1 MTEPPQNWQT
11 QPFPQPPAW
20 LIKAVN
26 QHAPE
31 LPGNYAAA
39 LLWYRGI
46 QNPEQIPGFL
56 NPQLYQPA
64 SPWEFGQE
72 MNWAI
77 DRIQQARNNS
87 EKIVIWG
94 DFDADGITSTSVLW
108 DGLGEFFS
116 QNDQLTYY
124 IPNRLTESHG
134 LNIPGIDNLAKSG
147 ITLIITCDTGSTNI
161 AEIEYATSLGIDT
174 IITDHH
180 TLPDD
185 RPLATA
191 IINPRYFSSDHPLF
205 HLSGVAVA
213 YKLVEALY
221 QTLPDIP
228 RRPLTDLLELV
239 AIGLIADLV
248 QLTGDCR
255 YLAQLGIEQL
265 QKQITNPTRPGVAK
279 LLELCRRNGDRPTD
293 ISFGLG
299 PRINAVSRIQG
310 DASFCVELLTSR
322 DKQRCEELANLTEI
336 ANTRRK
342 SLQKDVAKDAANKL
356 AKLDLSTTSVI
367 VLSDPQWPVGVLG
380 LVAGQIAQEYG
391 RPVIL
396 FSTEGTVEIDEN
408 IPQTQFTEP
417 LDLESKTL
425 PQSKIQNPKS
435 KIARGSARSANQI
448 DLYQLV
454 KDQAH
459 LLDRFGGHPFAA
471 GLSLPVENIPLF
483 TDAVN
488 QQLRQKCSIDT
499 LTVAPVQSDLI
510 VTVSELG
517 RELFQE
523 LKLLEPCGMGNP
535 APKLLIQNCWFDNL
549 WNQKIK
555 DLKGQ
560 KIEYIKTEFKIWDE
574 SSETGFPG
582 IWWGHYQNEIPQGRC
597 DATVELDFNT
607 YESRNQKPRYEVR
620 LLAVRSRTEDSQIN
634 SAIEIDWIIDWR
646 HRNYDEELLADSNN
660 LEFPM
665 LAENLIASSE
675 KYDRENSLVLQE
687 CPASWDELRIW
698 FRQAQH
704 NQQKLAIAY
713 TLPPPVPPGQ
723 IWQQL
728 IGIAKYLSRTH
739 KPVTRQQLR
748 EKLGISDTSLQLG
761 FKSLT
766 HLGFKINYR
775 DRAFHIVREPETRDN
790 EENGDKFPK
799 PLLSNSYSQFLAA
812 NSAQL
817 AHSAAQFLAAVS
829 EEQFR
834 RKYFCEVPL
843 ATIQSIA
850 RETVFKED
858 STAIPF

>member
-1 MTEPPQNWQT
+1 MTELLQNLPT
-11 QPFPQPPAW
+11 HPLSQPPAW
-20 LIKAVN
+20 LIQAVRN
-26 QHAPE
+26 HAPE
-31 LPGNYAAA
+31 LPGHYAAA

-46 QNPEQIPGFL
+46 HNPEQIPGFL

-64 SPWEFGQE
+64 SPFEFGLE

-77 DRIQQARNNS
+77 ERIQQARNS
-87 EKIVIWG
+87 AEKVAIWG

-108 DGLGEFFS
+108 DGLGEFFT
-116 QNDQLTYY
+116 QNDQLIYY

-134 LNIPGIDNLAKSG
+134 LNIAGIDALAKSG
-147 ITLIITCDTGSTNI
+147 ISLIITCDTGSTNI
-161 AEIEYATSLGIDT
+161 AEIEYATSLNIDT

-185 RPLATA
+185 RPPATA
-191 IINPRYFSSDHPLF
+191 IINPRYFPPNHQLF
-205 HLSGVAVA
+205 NLSGVGVA

-221 QTLPDIP
+221 HTFPDIP
-228 RRPLTDLLELV
+228 QRPIADLLELV

-265 QKQITNPTRPGVAK
+265 QKQLTNPTRPGVAK
-279 LLELCRRNGDRPTD
+279 LLELCKRSGDRPTD

-322 DKQRCEELANLTEI
+322 DKKRCEELANLTEI
-336 ANTRRK
+336 ANSRRK
-342 SLQKDVAKDAANKL
+342 SLQKDVAKDAAAKL

-396 FSTEGTVEIDEN
+396 FSTEGSEEINEN
-408 IPQTQFTEP
+408 SPETQFTSF
-417 LDLESKTL
+417 LDSESQTL
-425 PQSKIQNPKS
+425 SPS

-488 QQLRQKCSIDT
+488 QQLRQQYSTDS
-499 LTVAPVQSDLI
+499 LTAAPVQADLKI
-510 VTVSELG
+510 TVSELG
-517 RELFQE
+517 KDLFQE

-535 APKLLIQNCWFDNL
+535 APKLLIENCWFDNL

-560 KIEYIKTEFKIWDE
+560 KVEYIKTEFIIRDE
-574 SSETGFPG
+574 SSDTGFPG
-582 IWWGHYQNEIPQGRC
+582 IWWGHNQNEVPQGRC
-597 DATVELDFNT
+597 DVTVELDFNT
-607 YESRNQKPRYEVR
+607 YKSRYEVR
-620 LLAVRSRTEDSQIN
+620 LVAVRERTEDNQIY
-634 SAIEIDWIIDWR
+634 SPTKIDWIVDWR
-646 HRNYDEELLADSNN
+646 KRNNDEELLAASTN
-660 LEFPM
+660 LESPM
-665 LAENLIASSE
+665 PIDNLVYNSE
-675 KYDRENSLVLQE
+675 MVDRENSIVLKE

-704 NQQKLAIAY
+704 TQKKLAIAY
-713 TLPPPVPPGQ
+713 TLPPLVPPQQ
-723 IWQQL
+723 ICQQL
-728 IGIAKYLSRTH
+728 IGIAKYLSRTK

-748 EKLGISDTSLQLG
+748 QKLGISDTSLQLG
-761 FKSLT
+761 FKTLT
-766 HLGFKINYR
+766 YLGFKINYR
-775 DRAFHIVREPETRDN
+775 DRAFHITRQPETAQQQDAP
-790 EENGDKFPK
+790 DQIPQ
-799 PLLSNSYSQFLAA
+799 PLLDSQSTQFSVPNSPIATRF
-812 NSAQL
+812 
-817 AHSAAQFLAAVS
+817 AAQFLAAVS

-843 ATIQSIA
+843 STIVSIA
-850 RETVFKED
+850 RETVFQED
-858 STAIPF
+858 STANPF